1 MIYVIFVLIYI
12 CIMLIIGQINLNEKE
27 KSDFFVVSSI
37 TYNLFMGYVTIFIF
51 RLANVYISNIPKGLL
66 GENMLPELEAWF
78 NWAWGTFMIASY
90 FSCLILINLYMGN
103 RVINSKRFYYKVNL
117 ISLFTGIIIYCLIH

>member
-1 MIYVIFVLIYI
+1 
-12 CIMLIIGQINLNEKE
+12 MLIIGQINLNEKE